1 MMSLTEL
8 EDMLIED
15 TENNSEKLL
24 LILKERRKQLNK
36 SLENPLDKLAYKKT
50 EQMLVSCEAAQQ
62 VIELIAFR
70 FSNNKKKGDIH
81 EKKN

>member
-15 TENNSEKLL
+15 TEINCDKLL
-24 LILKERRKQLNK
+24 SILKEKRKQLNE

-50 EQMLVSCEAAQQ
+50 EQMLIACEAAEQ
-62 VIELIAFR
+62 VIELMAFR
-70 FSNNKKKGDIH
+70 FSNNKKGDAY

>member
-24 LILKERRKQLNK
+24 SILKERRKQLNK

-50 EQMLVSCEAAQQ
+50 EQMFVACEAAQQ

>member
-24 LILKERRKQLNK
+24 SILKEKRKQLNK
-36 SLENPLDKLAYKKT
+36 SLETPLDKLACNKT
-50 EQMLVSCEAAQQ
+50 EQMLVACEAAQQ

-70 FSNNKKKGDIH
+70 FSNNKKRRCQ
-81 EKKN
+81 